1 MGAALVITR
10 REHTAGD
17 LRGLAGKSK
26 DGAVVRRLLALALVL
41 EGHSR
46 SDAAQQSGM
55 DRQTLRDW
63 VHRYNSGGVE
73 GLKSRSAPGR
83 VPVLSEAQMTEFKK
97 LMIDGPDPEIN
108 MVVRWRCS
116 DLQEE
121 VASRF
126 AVAVHQSTIG
136 KWLHK
141 LKFTTLQP
149 RPVHPK
155 KQAEAE
161 EAFKKTSRP

>member
-10 REHTAGD
+10 REHTAAN

-26 DGAVVRRLLALALVL
+26 DGAVVRRLLALALASVL

-63 VHRYNSGGVE
+63 VHRYNSAGVE

-97 LMIDGPDPEIN
+97 LRECQN
-108 MVVRWRCS
+108 FCVRGVYHLS
-116 DLQEE
+116 AL
-121 VASRF
+121 
-126 AVAVHQSTIG
+126 
-136 KWLHK
+136 
-141 LKFTTLQP
+141 
-149 RPVHPK
+149 PVD
-155 KQAEAE
+155 
-161 EAFKKTSRP
+161 FIS